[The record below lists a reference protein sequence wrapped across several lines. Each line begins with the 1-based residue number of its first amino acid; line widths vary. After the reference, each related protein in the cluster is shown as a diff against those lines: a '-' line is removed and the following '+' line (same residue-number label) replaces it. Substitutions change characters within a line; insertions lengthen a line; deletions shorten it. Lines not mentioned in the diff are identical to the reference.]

1 MQAHYAR
8 RTARRVPTLG
18 RRASA
23 RERDRPAFRGR
34 SVSPG
39 ESLSLSLS
47 GGKKIYVKPED
58 RARTRLTGR
67 GLRHSRANN
76 FHGPGRE
83 MFCPR
88 SLSRPTNRQRG
99 VRIVGVAVDRASRRR
114 VRDSGR
120 SFPLASG
127 KRLKRSSQ
135 ASSRTRR
142 RGQ

>member
-1 MQAHYAR
+1 MRAELHAAFQRSAGAH
-8 RTARRVPTLG
+8 P
-18 RRASA
+18 RASEIVPRFA
-23 RERDRPAFRGR
+23 AVAFLP
-34 SVSPG
+34 V
-39 ESLSLSLS
+39 SLSLSLS